1 MSISRFQGII
11 TALATAASVDIR
23 FPGARVVYAQTGYGR
38 LCIEALAANQVMVVQ
53 RWDDAEDTIESPCII
68 LHTGAPAWT
77 PMRLSSR
84 SGSINVAEVDD
95 RGRVVVTFR
104 DGAVESLEALCEEW
118 SECLIAGGWFTDA
131 ECVCRDRGDEDDI
144 EEAVRGALSAL
155 NITVERT

>member
-1 MSISRFQGII
+1 MSVSRFQGII
-11 TALATAASVDIR
+11 TALATSASIDIR

-77 PMRLSSR
+77 PLRLSSG
-84 SGSINVAEVDD
+84 SGSIKVAEIDD

-104 DGAVESLEALCEEW
+104 ERGVESLEALCEEW
-118 SECLIAGGWFTDA
+118 SECLVAGGWFTEA
-131 ECVCRDRGDEDDI
+131 ECVCRYRGDEDVI
-144 EEAVRGALSAL
+144 EGAVRNALAAL
-155 NITVERT
+155 DIIVERA